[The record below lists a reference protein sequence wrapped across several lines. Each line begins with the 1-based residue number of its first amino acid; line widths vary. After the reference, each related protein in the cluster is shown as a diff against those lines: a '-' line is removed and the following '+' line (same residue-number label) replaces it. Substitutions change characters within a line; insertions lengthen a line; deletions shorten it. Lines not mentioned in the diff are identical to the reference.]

1 MLLRRGGG
9 SGPNQGQLVR
19 LCSERAAL
27 GLHTESHRDE
37 YRARLTTSAL
47 AKMTGRP
54 KAEMTMP
61 VVRKMASSLQALLA
75 ESVSSTTLLEMQYG
89 IGERM

>member
-1 MLLRRGGG
+1 
-9 SGPNQGQLVR
+9 
-19 LCSERAAL
+19 
-27 GLHTESHRDE
+27 
-37 YRARLTTSAL
+37 
-47 AKMTGRP
+47 MTGRP